1 MKTMLF
7 LLFCGIAF
15 CFPLNK
21 KPAPTESALAAAPSQ
36 TLDSIS
42 FSAQI
47 QPILQQKCNPCH
59 FPGGKMYEKMPFD
72 QARTILEHPEGML
85 RRIKEGEEGRLMR
98 AFLGR
103 TTE

>member
-7 LLFCGIAF
+7 LLFCGITF

-21 KPAPTESALAAAPSQ
+21 KTAPTESEPVSARSPVPD
-36 TLDSIS
+36 TIN
-42 FSAQI
+42 FTAQI
-47 QPILQQKCNPCH
+47 QPILEKKCNPCH

-72 QARTILEHPEGML
+72 QARTILEHPEGIL
-85 RRIKEGEEGRLMR
+85 RRIKDGAEGRLMR

>member
-1 MKTMLF
+1 MKTIILI
-7 LLFCGIAF
+7 LLSGITF
-15 CFPLNK
+15 CFPASK
-21 KPAPTESALAAAPSQ
+21 KQLSKESLAPAPAAVAD
-36 TLDSIS
+36 TIS
-42 FSAQI
+42 FTAHI

-85 RRIKEGEEGRLMR
+85 KRIKEGEEGRLMR

-103 TTE
+103 ATE